1 MTQHFLSWVFTPQI
15 WKMYAPL
22 FSLQHYS
29 QWPRHGKNQSV
40 LLIDD
45 WMKKTWYIY
54 TMEYCSAIRKDE
66 ILPFGTGWVDPENIM
81 LSEITQSEKAKNQ
94 RFHSYVGHKTET
106 HRLKLWVY
114 EYGGS
119 QREGGWRVVKVKG
132 AKYMVTEDDLTL
144 GGGYA
149 MQYTGDVPL
158 DMYPWN
164 LYNLIN
170 QCYPNTFN

>member
-1 MTQHFLSWVFTPQI
+1 MTQHFLSWVFIPQI

-81 LSEITQSEKAKNQ
+81 LSEITQSEKAKNH
-94 RFHSYVGHKTET
+94 RFHSYVGHKTNSQT
-106 HRLKLWVY
+106 QTMSLWVWWFP
-114 EYGGS
+114 EGRGLEGSKGKGGQIYGD
-119 QREGGWRVVKVKG
+119 GGWFDFGWWVCNAIYRWCII
-132 AKYMVTEDDLTL
+132 
-144 GGGYA
+144 
-149 MQYTGDVPL
+149 